1 MSEQPQPE
9 CSSANQL
16 QLWMRVGFRTIAVL
30 TLLGLSLR
38 LTIRDSLIGLAT
50 LYYMTPPAL
59 LMFGSGLCLLHSLA
73 TRRRVHIIFWSLLC
87 TGTSFWWTQ
96 TQWVS
101 KTEPATENGEI
112 IVLFANVAR
121 TGDYR
126 STSDLARK
134 LDADIIGMVE
144 ATGTLQEL
152 VDHWKSELPDYDLS
166 ILGNNI
172 QIFTKGTSGD
182 GIPIELG
189 KDSHMRHI
197 PVMVN
202 GIEIQCLLVD
212 ISANIFGS
220 RGPAIEQLTNYAER
234 LSDQNVLIMGDF
246 NTPLDSVHFRPLQR
260 QHQNAFAEAGDGYV
274 ATWPA
279 PLPVLSLDQ
288 IWTNGRF
295 KPIYCKHFSN
305 SNSDHQIVWAR
316 LRLEQR

>member
-9 CSSANQL
+9 CSPANQL
-16 QLWMRVGFRTIAVL
+16 KLWIRAGVRTIAVL
-30 TLLGLSLR
+30 TLLGLMLR

-50 LYYMTPPAL
+50 LYYMTPLAL
-59 LMFGSGLCLLHSLA
+59 LMIGSGICLLHTVV
-73 TRRRVHIIFWSLLC
+73 TRRRVQIIFWGLLC
-87 TGTSFWWTQ
+87 AGTSIWWTQ
-96 TQWVS
+96 AQWLS
-101 KTEPATENGEI
+101 RREPTTENREI
-112 IVLFANVAR
+112 VVLFANVAR

-126 STSDLARK
+126 STSDVARK

-182 GIPIELG
+182 GIPRELG

-197 PVMVN
+197 PVVVD
-202 GIEIQCLLVD
+202 GVEIQCLLVD
-212 ISANIFGS
+212 IAANIFGS
-220 RGPAIEQLTNYAER
+220 RGPAIEQLTNYAEQ
-234 LSDQNVLIMGDF
+234 LDDQNVLIMGDF
-246 NTPLDSVHFRPLQR
+246 NTPLDSVHFRPLKR
-260 QHQNAFAEAGDGYV
+260 QHRNAFATAGDGYM

-288 IWTNGRF
+288 IWTNKRL
-295 KPIYCKHFSN
+295 KPIYCKNFSN

-316 LRLEQR
+316 LRLESK